1 MDIFQTIVTSSKII
15 YTFVD
20 SYTASS
26 KESKSLAVRLE
37 WDLRILQQFNEYFL
51 SRQSQNGGQLPESDV
66 QLCRQSA
73 EYLQS
78 LVDRVTSSARK
89 IQSKNW
95 LGKEVNKV
103 LWWHRQSD
111 LEKLE
116 QELFEWTRRLDLRL
130 VAVPEELKNVIKL
143 DSEGLQSAANA
154 SSPNFVASTRIQ
166 QLQHATSEARRARID
181 SLYADNPPEA
191 LRNVAS
197 PSCGQKFCTA
207 VVDGETVL
215 IERRFHSH
223 AVNSTPWLDLRKEL
237 GEFVSALHCL
247 DSTTVSLLHCK
258 SFFHD
263 GSNPLLGSFNLVHTL
278 PFSPEKSC
286 PATLKSL
293 ITATQGKTRLP
304 AAHPLDSRF
313 AVAQSISTALF
324 FLHSVDFVH
333 KSITSYNILMLE
345 RPGLD
350 AAQRFPHAMG
360 NPFLVGLESLR
371 SDFGLSDQA
380 NGALPSST
388 KIYQHPDRVFS
399 APPPRYSKAHDV
411 YSLGMVL
418 LEVGLWRPLERY
430 EKDLLDPVAGIR
442 QKQLK
447 ELTDDVAIN
456 MGRRYKEL
464 VCWCLSLRGD
474 ESMGN
479 LRFAREVLENL
490 EDMLSA
496 LR

>member
-20 SYTASS
+20 SYAASS

-51 SRQSQNGGQLPESDV
+51 TRQSQNGGQLTEADV

-103 LWWHRQSD
+103 LWWHRQSEF
-111 LEKLE
+111 EKLE

-130 VAVPEELKNVIKL
+130 VAVPEELKEVIKL
-143 DSEGLQSAANA
+143 DTDGLQNAATA

-166 QLQHATSEARRARID
+166 KLQHATSEARKARID
-181 SLYADNPPEA
+181 SLYAENPPEA
-191 LRNVAS
+191 LKDLVN
-197 PSCGQKFCTA
+197 PSSSQRFCTA

-223 AVNSTPWLDLRKEL
+223 VINSTPWLDLRKEL

-263 GSNPLLGSFNLVHTL
+263 DSVAMLGRFNLVHSL
-278 PFSPEKSC
+278 PYSLEKRN
-286 PATLKSL
+286 PPTLKSL

-313 AVAQSISTALF
+313 AVAQSLSTALF
-324 FLHSVDFVH
+324 FVHSVGFVH
-333 KSITSYNILMLE
+333 KDITSHNILILE
-345 RPGLD
+345 RPGSN
-350 AAQRFPHAMG
+350 AEQRFPHALG
-360 NPFLVGLESLR
+360 NPFLVGFEFLR
-371 SDFGLSDQA
+371 SDYGMSDQT
-380 NGALPSST
+380 NGVRPSLS
-388 KIYQHPDRVFS
+388 KIYQHPDRNFS
-399 APPPRYSKAHDV
+399 TPPPRYGKAHDV

-418 LEVGLWRPLERY
+418 LELGLWRPLERY
-430 EKDLLDPVAGIR
+430 EKNLLDPVAHVR
-442 QKQLK
+442 KEQLR
-447 ELTDDVAIN
+447 ELANDVAIN

-479 LRFAREVLENL
+479 PRFAREVLENL
-490 EDMLSA
+490 EDIVSA
-496 LR
+496 LG